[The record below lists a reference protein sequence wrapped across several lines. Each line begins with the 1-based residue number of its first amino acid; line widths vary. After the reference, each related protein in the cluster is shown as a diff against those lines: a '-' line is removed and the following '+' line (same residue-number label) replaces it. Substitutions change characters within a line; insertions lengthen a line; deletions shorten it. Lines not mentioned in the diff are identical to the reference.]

1 MIHHIIKPSLL
12 FSIILLSCSNPL
24 YDASEYIV
32 PEKSKQELKDYLIKN
47 RFNLNPIEGIWTLGV
62 IRTLYENGKMIAFEE
77 EDHRMSLAVVKE
89 GDLFRVYDING
100 EPTNF
105 IATFKETDELGGY
118 DPYSASK
125 GCAEFIIQSYIKSFF
140 IKKRNI
146 RVGVT
151 RAGNVIGG
159 GDWSKNRLIPD
170 IVYCSS
176 AIRAKQTWELIN
188 RIVEKK
194 ENVLYEDSL
203 YMSDFSNFIS
213 I

>member
-1 MIHHIIKPSLL
+1 MIHHIIKPLLL

-105 IATFKETDELGGY
+105 IATFKETDELGKY
-118 DPYSASK
+118 DYQCHFTETKDYVSTTATMLGDSILKYKYDAPKGIMMKYYYKSNNKDSKLVKKMIEDGSMRLQWQFYWAQYYPYDYDRK
-125 GCAEFIIQSYIKSFF
+125 IDY
-140 IKKRNI
+140 
-146 RVGVT
+146 
-151 RAGNVIGG
+151 
-159 GDWSKNRLIPD
+159 L
-170 IVYCSS
+170 
-176 AIRAKQTWELIN
+176 ELW
-188 RIVEKK
+188 
-194 ENVLYEDSL
+194 
-203 YMSDFSNFIS
+203 
-213 I
+213 